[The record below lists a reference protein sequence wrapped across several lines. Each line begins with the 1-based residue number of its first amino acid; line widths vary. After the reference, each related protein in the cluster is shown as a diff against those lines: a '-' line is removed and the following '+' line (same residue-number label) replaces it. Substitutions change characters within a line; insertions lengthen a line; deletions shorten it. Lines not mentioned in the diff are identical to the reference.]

1 MEKSPRAGPDGPEKG
16 NLILSPA
23 EDAGDMISFG
33 WKDLLKQTAK
43 PSHRSFPPGHFGHS
57 PPFVGAERHPLSPH
71 PTKRGGGGGTPAPA
85 RFATPAGSNSQPGYR
100 RRSGK
105 KNPKK
110 VSLSGNCLPT
120 LDTLLLLREGVEC
133 YQHPTPPPPPGKVG
147 GKALGANPR
156 LSTRASETQKGQ

>member
-85 RFATPAGSNSQPGYR
+85 RFATPPGAIP
-100 RRSGK
+100 SLVIEEEVEK
-105 KNPKK
+105 K
-110 VSLSGNCLPT
+110 
-120 LDTLLLLREGVEC
+120 
-133 YQHPTPPPPPGKVG
+133 
-147 GKALGANPR
+147 
-156 LSTRASETQKGQ
+156 TQKKCLFLETASQRWTRCFC